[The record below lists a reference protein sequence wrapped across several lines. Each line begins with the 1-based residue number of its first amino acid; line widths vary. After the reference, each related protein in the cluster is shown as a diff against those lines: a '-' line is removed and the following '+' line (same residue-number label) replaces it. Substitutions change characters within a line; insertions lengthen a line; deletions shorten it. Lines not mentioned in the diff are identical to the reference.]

1 MAGRVLRWICRF
13 VLGGLFLYAG
23 FTKVFPLEHRFLFE
37 MTVSAYRLLPVW
49 GVIVVARAL
58 PWLEMALGLVLMLG
72 WLQRYVASF
81 VALLLGFF
89 IAVMSITYA
98 RGVEVN
104 CGCFGFGEAVSPL
117 TLARDSVLL
126 LMALYLAVNAWRR
139 PASPPPAS

>member
-1 MAGRVLRWICRF
+1 M
-13 VLGGLFLYAG
+13 LGGLFLYAG
-23 FTKVFPLEHRFLFE
+23 FTKVFPPEHRFLFE
-37 MTVSAYRLLPVW
+37 MTVSAYRLLPEW

-58 PWLEMALGLVLMLG
+58 PWLEMGLGLVLMFG
-72 WLQRYVASF
+72 WLQRYVAAF

-89 IAVMSITYA
+89 IVVMSITYA

-126 LMALYLAVNAWRR
+126 LMAVYLAASAWRR
-139 PASPPPAS
+139 PVSPPPAS

>member
-23 FTKVFPLEHRFLFE
+23 FTKLFPPEHRFLFE
-37 MTVSAYRLLPVW
+37 MTVSAYRLLPEW
-49 GVIVVARAL
+49 GVIGVARLL

-72 WLQRYVASF
+72 WVQRYVAAF

-89 IAVMSITYA
+89 IVVMSITYA

-117 TLARDSVLL
+117 TLARDSALL
-126 LMALYLAVNAWRR
+126 LMAVYLAVSAWRR
-139 PASPPPAS
+139 SSAPAAAS

>member
-23 FTKVFPLEHRFLFE
+23 FTKVFPPEHRFLFE
-37 MTVSAYRLLPVW
+37 MTVSAYRLLPEW

-58 PWLEMALGLVLMLG
+58 PWLEMGLGLVLMFG
-72 WLQRYVASF
+72 WLQRYVAAF

-89 IAVMSITYA
+89 IVVMSITYA

-117 TLARDSVLL
+117 TLARDSGLL
-126 LMALYLAVNAWRR
+126 LMAVYLAVTPWRR
-139 PASPPPAS
+139 PPPAS

>member
-1 MAGRVLRWICRF
+1 M
-13 VLGGLFLYAG
+13 LGGLFLYAG
-23 FTKVFPLEHRFLFE
+23 FTKLFPPEHRFLFE
-37 MTVSAYRLLPVW
+37 MTVSAYRLLPEW
-49 GVIVVARAL
+49 GVIGVARLL

-72 WLQRYVASF
+72 WLQRYVAAF

-89 IAVMSITYA
+89 IVVMSITYA

-117 TLARDSVLL
+117 TLARDSGLL

-139 PASPPPAS
+139 PASAPLAS

>member
-1 MAGRVLRWICRF
+1 MAGRVLRWACRF

-23 FTKVFPLEHRFLFE
+23 FTKVFPPEHRFLFE
-37 MTVSAYRLLPVW
+37 MTVSAYRLLPEW

-58 PWLEMALGLVLMLG
+58 PWLEMGLGLVLMFG

-89 IAVMSITYA
+89 IVIMSITYA

-117 TLARDSVLL
+117 TLARDSGLL
-126 LMALYLAVNAWRR
+126 LMAAYLAVTAWRR
-139 PASPPPAS
+139 PATAPPAS